1 MRRETERYSVTGQ
14 LAGEGRMPNQTGKHG
29 IRLKGTF
36 KDMYGRLSAGTLIL
50 DEIQEDNDNGNLITG
65 IAGKKGYCVI
75 TISKTGLSS
84 ESGALLRILEIVN
97 EHGVNVEYIPS
108 GIDIVSLVMSEEKV
122 KSCLYAML
130 GEIQKTL
137 SPDSI
142 KVTEHLAI
150 VAAVGRRMASR
161 PGVSGRIFAT
171 LGENGVNIRMITQ
184 GPEELN
190 IIVGVEEKDFAQ
202 VIRVLYDTFMKE

>member
-1 MRRETERYSVTGQ
+1 
-14 LAGEGRMPNQTGKHG
+14 
-29 IRLKGTF
+29 
-36 KDMYGRLSAGTLIL
+36 
-50 DEIQEDNDNGNLITG
+50 
-65 IAGKKGYCVI
+65 
-75 TISKTGLSS
+75 
-84 ESGALLRILEIVN
+84 
-97 EHGVNVEYIPS
+97 
-108 GIDIVSLVMSEEKV
+108 MSEEKV
-122 KSCLYAML
+122 KSCLYTML
-130 GEIQKTL
+130 GEIQKAL
-137 SPDSI
+137 APDSI

-202 VIRVLYDTFMKE
+202 AIRVLYDTFVKE